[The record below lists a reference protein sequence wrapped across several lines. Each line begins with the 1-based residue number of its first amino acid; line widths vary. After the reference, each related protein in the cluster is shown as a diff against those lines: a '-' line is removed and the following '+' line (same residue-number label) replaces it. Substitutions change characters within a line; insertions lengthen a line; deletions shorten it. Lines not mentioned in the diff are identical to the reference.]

1 MRRAI
6 ETVPK
11 DGEVVILEDDAN
23 GNELAHWSAEAGAWV
38 GENGG
43 PSKIT
48 PTYWH
53 EMRRDK
59 YLPLEPSLIDPAHS
73 EVVISEQKGVLVNKP
88 RHPSRSEGAAT
99 MSDYSAYIIGTPGH
113 RFIKA
118 DQFLSV
124 YPDDA
129 TAIRAAEQLVDGY
142 DVELWDRTRLVARI
156 DHKSRASAICD
167 DETKAWGSDTDLANL
182 KVVAGGP
189 VKKAA
194 DLKSKVDVSTAPDP
208 PRDGSAII
216 IEDDASATYN
226 VAHSSPEAGEWVGE
240 NGEPTKI
247 TPSHWS
253 PMPRDKHLSLE
264 SDGSSNPSQARPS
277 PARARRY
284 ATSSI
289 AAALVSTALIGTY
302 FRDDVA
308 AFVMRY
314 AGQQDIFRGS
324 TIGEQVVVRGTQLQ
338 SQDSQKTNTLAL
350 RQQPEADQA
359 GAQEAAQVKQAVET
373 SVPDPQQSLE
383 KEKRAEALANE
394 LAEARRTI
402 DGLNLQL
409 RTEAATTAQLLGQER
424 EKTAALVEEVTA
436 ARQELAASTGQH
448 GRALEEERAR
458 SVALASELAMAR
470 REIETNV
477 ALLKKA
483 GDDAAREKR
492 TAVALQQER
501 DRAEASS
508 RELAIA
514 RREIETNATLLKKVR
529 DDAAQF
535 KQTGEKT
542 TAALRQERDKAEA
555 SSRELAIARRE
566 IEANAALLKKA
577 GDDAAREKRTA
588 VALQQERDRVEA
600 SSSREPAIARRE
612 IEANAAL
619 LKKAGD
625 DAAQFK
631 QSGEKTTAAQQQ
643 KRDSAKALSREPVMA
658 RELAQRVIDTRTT
671 LERTANSQIAEVTQ
685 AAEASDSKQPVA
697 EVAKGDA
704 EVAKLI
710 VRARALL
717 GQGNIAAARTV
728 LERAAETG
736 SAQASFTLAETYDP
750 IILSTW
756 GTYGTHGDAAKARE
770 LYAKAHAGGIQEA
783 KNRFDA
789 LNR

>member
-1 MRRAI
+1 MRHAI

-23 GNELAHWSAEAGAWV
+23 GYELARWSAEAGAWV
-38 GENGG
+38 GENGEL
-43 PSKIT
+43 SKIT
-48 PTYWH
+48 PTHWH

-59 YLPLEPSLIDPAHS
+59 YLPQTFSDSS
-73 EVVISEQKGVLVNKP
+73 ELVSSEQKGVLVNKP

-99 MSDYSAYIIGTPGH
+99 MSDYSAYIISIPGH

-118 DQFLSV
+118 DQFLSD

-129 TAIRAAEQLVDGY
+129 TAMRAAEQLVDGY

-167 DETKAWGSDTDLANL
+167 DETKAWGSDADLANL

-216 IEDDASATYN
+216 IEDDASATYD
-226 VAHSSPEAGEWVGE
+226 VAHSSPDAGEWVGE

-289 AAALVSTALIGTY
+289 AAALVSAALIGTY

-314 AGQQDIFRGS
+314 AGQQDIFGGS
-324 TIGEQVVVRGTQLQ
+324 TIGEQLVGRGTQLQ

-350 RQQPEADQA
+350 RQQAEADQA

-373 SVPDPQQSLE
+373 SVSDPQQSLE

-424 EKTAALVEEVTA
+424 EKTAALVEEATA

-458 SVALASELAMAR
+458 SVALANELAM
-470 REIETNV
+470 
-477 ALLKKA
+477 
-483 GDDAAREKR
+483 
-492 TAVALQQER
+492 
-501 DRAEASS
+501 
-508 RELAIA
+508 
-514 RREIETNATLLKKVR
+514 
-529 DDAAQF
+529 
-535 KQTGEKT
+535 
-542 TAALRQERDKAEA
+542 
-555 SSRELAIARRE
+555 ARRE

-577 GDDAAREKRTA
+577 GDDVAQFKQTGEKTTAAR
-588 VALQQERDRVEA
+588 QQERDRAET
-600 SSSREPAIARRE
+600 SSRELVIARRE

-631 QSGEKTTAAQQQ
+631 QTGEKTTAARQQE
-643 KRDSAKALSREPVMA
+643 RDRAKALSREPAMA
-658 RELAQRVIDTRTT
+658 RESAQRVIDTRTT
-671 LERTANSQIAEVTQ
+671 LQRTANSQITPVTQ
-685 AAEASDSKQPVA
+685 AVEASDSKQPVA
-697 EVAKGDA
+697 EVSKGDA

-750 IILSTW
+750 VILSTW